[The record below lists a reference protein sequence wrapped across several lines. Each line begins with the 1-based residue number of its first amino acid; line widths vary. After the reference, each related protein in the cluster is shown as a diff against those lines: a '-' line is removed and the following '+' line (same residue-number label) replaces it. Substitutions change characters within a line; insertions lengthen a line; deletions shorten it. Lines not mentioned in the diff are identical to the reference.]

1 MALDM
6 LMNQVKNA
14 IMNHSDQQ
22 GHTGF
27 DPSAL
32 LGQVEGLFGQH
43 QANNPDQGNN
53 QNGNNVQPASDDSY
67 GDPADQ
73 SGGRFANVRP
83 ASEDP
88 DGDPADND
96 R

>member
-6 LMNQVKNA
+6 LMSQVKNA

-32 LGQVEGLFGQH
+32 LGQVENLFGQH
-43 QANNPDQGNN
+43 QANNGGDQGNQGN
-53 QNGNNVQPASDDSY
+53 QDSSGDASD
-67 GDPADQ
+67 Q
-73 SGGRFANVRP
+73 NNGRFANVRP

-88 DGDPADND
+88 DGDPADDN